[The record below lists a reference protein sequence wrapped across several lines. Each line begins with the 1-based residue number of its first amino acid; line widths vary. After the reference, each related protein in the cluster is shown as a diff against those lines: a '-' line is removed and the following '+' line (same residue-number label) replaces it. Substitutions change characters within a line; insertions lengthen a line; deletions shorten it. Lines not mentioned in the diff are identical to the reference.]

1 MLKEIKYFF
10 YFLVIALF
18 IFFLIN
24 FYISDKNKKKTYR
37 NLNSIDKKISVYKS
51 NLKII
56 PSDTDNI
63 VNYLN
68 NDDSSNKKKY
78 SFWNLLKK
86 RNSKIE
92 NLLYVH

>member
-18 IFFLIN
+18 FFFLIN
-24 FYISDKNKKKTYR
+24 FYISDKNKKKTFR
-37 NLNSIDKKISVYKS
+37 NLNSIDKKISFYKS

-68 NDDSSNKKKY
+68 NNDSSNKKKY
-78 SFWNLLKK
+78 SFWNLLK
-86 RNSKIE
+86 NE
-92 NLLYVH
+92 N

>member
-78 SFWNLLKK
+78 SFWNLLK
-86 RNSKIE
+86 NE
-92 NLLYVH
+92 N